1 MHRRCVGVFLGV
13 STVVAGLGCTQKGG
27 GLLPSAA
34 GTASPMTWDS
44 TAALPKTV
52 VIVDTRTGENV
63 FEINIPMGQQ
73 LSVQFFEHKDPQE
86 HPKAPDIMKYTLHPL
101 GRWVG
106 YLDQSVPV
114 PHSWNRRVDVFLQSQ
129 EAYTAPD
136 PARKVVPFG
145 VPMPEKGAA
154 VSEPVAVPMPEP
166 AAEPKAETTAEPAV
180 EPATE
185 PTIEPAEEP
194 AAEPKAQPAAAA
206 LSESAEETDPAAV
219 PKAKAAPEAVLALPT
234 SPPVQGIRLTPTS
247 TMIWTDT
254 GKTRRVSVA
263 DMRTGKDVFELDVPE
278 GHDLVMHF
286 YEMWTPPGSDND
298 VEGMHWEIV
307 PAGST
312 VDVPTHHA
320 TVPAE
325 SHRRVTEQAAETPAT
340 KGPPVTEPALPEQT
354 AEPESAVNEPP
365 ATPIDLLDDDET
377 TAEPESEDSP
387 AY

>member
-1 MHRRCVGVFLGV
+1 MHRWRVGVFLGV
-13 STVVAGLGCTQKGG
+13 ATVLAGHGCTQKGG

-86 HPKAPDIMKYTLHPL
+86 HPEAPDIMKYTLHPL

-106 YLDQSVPV
+106 HLEQSVLV
-114 PHSWNRRVDVFLQSQ
+114 PHAWNRRVDVFLQSQ

-145 VPMPEKGAA
+145 VPLPKKDAEASK
-154 VSEPVAVPMPEP
+154 PVEVPMPEP
-166 AAEPKAETTAEPAV
+166 AAEPQTETAV
-180 EPATE
+180 
-185 PTIEPAEEP
+185 EP
-194 AAEPKAQPAAAA
+194 AAEPKAEPAAEPKAEPAA
-206 LSESAEETDPAAV
+206 ESVEETSPASV
-219 PKAKAAPEAVLALPT
+219 PKAKAAPVAVPALPT
-234 SPPVQGIRLTPTS
+234 PPPDQGIRLTPAS

-263 DMRTGKDVFELDVPE
+263 DMRTGQDVFELDVPE
-278 GHDLVMHF
+278 GHDLVLHF

-298 VEGMHWEIV
+298 VEAMHWEIV
-307 PAGST
+307 PAGGT
-312 VDVPTHHA
+312 VDVPAHHA
-320 TVPAE
+320 TVPSE
-325 SHRRVTEQAAETPAT
+325 SHRRVSEQTADTPAT
-340 KGPPVTEPALPEQT
+340 KVPPVAEPAVPR
-354 AEPESAVNEPP
+354 AAVEPESTVKEPSAV
-365 ATPIDLLDDDET
+365 PIDLLDGDET
-377 TAEPESEDSP
+377 AAEPESENPP
-387 AY
+387 A